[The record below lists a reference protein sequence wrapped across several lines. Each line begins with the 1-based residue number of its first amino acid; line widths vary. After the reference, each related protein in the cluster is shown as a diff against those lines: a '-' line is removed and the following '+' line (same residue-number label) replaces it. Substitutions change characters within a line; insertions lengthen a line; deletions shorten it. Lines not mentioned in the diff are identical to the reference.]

1 MMRTLLAISLLSM
14 TSLHALSQL
23 ESNLPSRHQSSQIT
37 QNADGSQTATVSTDT
52 DTPPL
57 NAILTINE
65 EYGWNVHFED
75 APAVNASEVFD
86 YFPEFHRT
94 HLGFHEELQACY
106 ALKTQP
112 FQSTF
117 NEPDAQNG
125 DIRSV
130 LEKVIHDYNASGN
143 PGKFRLDRTRQG
155 NYVVVGAQYKSEA
168 GPEGDYTP
176 IFNCPT

>member
-1 MMRTLLAISLLSM
+1 MLSSNSKPFRPVRNTFPDKCCLTRRMIRTLLAISLLSM

-52 DTPPL
+52 DTPLL

-75 APAVNASEVFD
+75 APTVNASEVFD

-94 HLGFHEELQACY
+94 H
-106 ALKTQP
+106 
-112 FQSTF
+112 
-117 NEPDAQNG
+117 
-125 DIRSV
+125 
-130 LEKVIHDYNASGN
+130 
-143 PGKFRLDRTRQG
+143 PG
-155 NYVVVGAQYKSEA
+155 
-168 GPEGDYTP
+168 
-176 IFNCPT
+176 